1 MMYTINGVNVMFK
14 NLKIRTQF
22 LLAFGILIVLLLVF
36 GTVSILS
43 VGNLTGSITA
53 IAQGGAASGDLEG
66 LVSSAMS
73 LRSIVIAI
81 GAVSLMVGIAL
92 GVTFTRTF
100 VETIEELKLASEA
113 ISNGN
118 LEYSLAY
125 KSDNEFGELADSM
138 RATVNNLD
146 GIITDTKYLVDE
158 LGNGN
163 FVVESRRA
171 ESYVGDY
178 SGIIEGIYGLRDH
191 LVGTLVKIDTAA
203 DGIGIGSNGA
213 LYGAQ
218 ALSQVA
224 TEQAAAVQELAA
236 TLNEINSNAGN
247 AGEFAAQASEKTNE
261 SGILMEKCKEQMN
274 DMLAA
279 MNDINNTSEEIGKI
293 IKTIEDIAFQTN
305 ILALNAAVEAAR
317 AGAAGKGFAVVADE
331 VRNLA
336 AKSAEASK
344 NSSALIE
351 ASLASVARG
360 VKLANGTAQQ
370 LAGVTDSS
378 QAVMDMVSRI
388 AMNAQEQSV
397 ALQQVTT
404 GIDQISDVVQTIS
417 SVAEQS
423 ANGSKEMTDWAQD
436 LKNVVG
442 SFVLTDKPAEK
453 KPAFPGAPGGE
464 AHA

>member
-1 MMYTINGVNVMFK
+1 MFK

-36 GTVSILS
+36 GTVSILA
-43 VGNLTGSITA
+43 VGNLTNSITA
-53 IAQGGAASGDLEG
+53 IAQGGAVSGDLDG
-66 LVSSAMS
+66 LVSSAMN

-81 GAVSLMVGIAL
+81 GSVSLLVGIAL

-100 VETIEELKLASEA
+100 VETIEELKMASEA

-146 GIITDTKYLVDE
+146 GIISDTKYLVGE

-163 FVVESRRA
+163 FIVESRRA

-178 SGIIEGIYGLRDH
+178 RGIVEGIYGLRDH
-191 LVGTLVKIDTAA
+191 LVGTLTKIDTAA
-203 DGIGIGSNGA
+203 DGIGYGSNGA

-423 ANGSKEMTDWAQD
+423 ANGSREMTDWAQD

-442 SFVLTDKPAEK
+442 SFVLTDKPVE
-453 KPAFPGAPGGE
+453 KPAQPGAPVAE
-464 AHA
+464 AAPEQF

>member
-1 MMYTINGVNVMFK
+1 MFK

-22 LLAFGILIVLLLVF
+22 LLAFGILIVLLLIF

-43 VGNLTGSITA
+43 VGNLTNSITA
-53 IAQGGAASGDLEG
+53 IAQGGAASGDLDG
-66 LVSSAMS
+66 LVSSAMN

-81 GAVSLMVGIAL
+81 GSVSLLVGIAL

-100 VETIEELKLASEA
+100 VETIEELKMASEA

-146 GIITDTKYLVDE
+146 GIISDTKYLVGE

-163 FVVESRRA
+163 FIVESRRA

-178 SGIIEGIYGLRDH
+178 RGIVEGIYGLRDH
-191 LVGTLVKIDTAA
+191 LVGTLTKIDTAA
-203 DGIGIGSNGA
+203 DGIGYGSNGA

-423 ANGSKEMTDWAQD
+423 ANGSREMTDWAQD

-442 SFVLTDKPAEK
+442 SFVLTDKPVE
-453 KPAFPGAPGGE
+453 KPAQPGAPVAE
-464 AHA
+464 AAPEQF

>member
-1 MMYTINGVNVMFK
+1 MFK
-14 NLKIRTQF
+14 NLKIKTQF
-22 LLAFGILIVLLLVF
+22 LLAFGILVAIMVVY
-36 GTVSILS
+36 GAVSILS
-43 VGNLTGSITA
+43 VGSLTNALTA
-53 IAQGGAASGDLEG
+53 AAQSGAAVAGIDASVEKAQTLRAIVPAVACVSL
-66 LVSSAMS
+66 LV
-73 LRSIVIAI
+73 AI
-81 GAVSLMVGIAL
+81 GL
-92 GVTFTRTF
+92 GVGMTRSF
-100 VETIEELKLASEA
+100 VSTIEELKEASEA
-113 ISNGN
+113 ISRGN
-118 LEYSLAY
+118 LDYSIGYRAD
-125 KSDNEFGELADSM
+125 SEFGELADSM
-138 RATVNNLD
+138 RTTAANLEN
-146 GIITDTKYLVDE
+146 IITDTKYLVEE
-158 LGNGN
+158 LGAGN
-163 FVVESRRA
+163 FIVESRHA
-171 ESYVGDY
+171 DSYVGDY
-178 SGIIEGIYGLRDH
+178 NGIVDGIYSLRDH
-191 LVGTLVKIDTAA
+191 LVGALTKIDTAA
-203 DGIGIGSNGA
+203 DGIGFGSNGA

-224 TEQAAAVQELAA
+224 TEQAAAIQELAA

-247 AGEFAAQASEKTNE
+247 AGEFAAQASEKTSE
-261 SGILMEKCKEQMN
+261 SGILMDKCKAQM
-274 DMLAA
+274 DEMLSA
-279 MNDINNTSEEIGKI
+279 MNDINSTSEEIGKI

-370 LAGVTDSS
+370 LSGVTDSS
-378 QAVMDMVSRI
+378 QAVMEMVSRI

-442 SFVLTDKPAEK
+442 GFVLTDKPVEK
-453 KPAFPGAPGGE
+453 KPAFPGAPEGE
-464 AHA
+464 AHG